1 MTRRFELKL
10 ADEEL
15 ARLVQSL
22 PSGDPRRDA
31 AYEVLVRR
39 FDANLRDR

>member
-22 PSGDPRRDA
+22 PSADPRRDA
-31 AYEVLVRR
+31 GCEIIIRR
-39 FDANLRDR
+39 FDRM